1 MTDMSGGC
9 KRGGWDVGGGEG
21 EEGGGELHNLC
32 LKFFYLA
39 YPFSIVAIVKMI
51 HAECL
56 NSHLLCLSFPPALNG
71 QLSVGW
77 NHFE

>member
-21 EEGGGELHNLC
+21 EEGGGELHHLR
-32 LKFFYLA
+32 LKSPWLTLLQSSKLSTIFT
-39 YPFSIVAIVKMI
+39 MI
-51 HAECL
+51 HTECL

-71 QLSVGW
+71 
-77 NHFE
+77 